1 MSSSSWS
8 SGRLQGARLA
18 CVRHGRGA
26 RGAAASEPARELL
39 CEDAKDGRVVAHA
52 RMQRVVALLG
62 DLIAEEERCL
72 VNPE

>member
-1 MSSSSWS
+1 M
-8 SGRLQGARLA
+8 
-18 CVRHGRGA
+18 RHGRGA

-72 VNPE
+72 ANPE